1 MNNALFSPI
10 ITLIKFVGLKA
21 YLIFLFVLILLPT
34 PFLFSHL
41 GTDQIAAKDIYFLL
55 LNSAVLF
62 YLLLGLIAAIKT
74 NLSQFTQALAV
85 ENFEKFDYRKI
96 KFNSIL
102 ALSSLVDLLKTYR
115 ELGRVNIKHHDRLEE
130 VAYSAAQVI
139 DTAHAVSDNV
149 QKQSDATSS
158 AAAAITEMSQ
168 ALFEVNAQIG
178 DVHKS
183 SQQAHNTS
191 EQGRQRILQL
201 NSALDK
207 VVHEAKDT
215 QADIEQLKE
224 LAITV
229 SKTSESIQGIADQT
243 NLLALNAS
251 IEAARAGDLGRGFA
265 VVAEE
270 VRALADRAHQ
280 SAESIVSNVNLVIKQ
295 GNKIS
300 ASMVNV
306 VEQSSDCE
314 EQASQVDHSLK
325 NIEDATLEVQQKMEV
340 VATSAEQQNLA
351 IHEISEHVER
361 VVQGA
366 QANAQVAKQT
376 ETVASHLR
384 MLTQ

>member
-10 ITLIKFVGLKA
+10 TTLIHLIGLKT
-21 YLIFLFVLILLPT
+21 YLVFLFVLILLPV
-34 PFLFSHL
+34 PFHFTFLDA
-41 GTDQIAAKDIYFLL
+41 GQIDVKDVAFLL
-55 LNSAVLF
+55 LNSVVTF
-62 YLLLGLIAAIKT
+62 YFFLGLIVAVKT
-74 NLSQFTQALAV
+74 NMRQFTQSLSV
-85 ENFEKFDYRKI
+85 ENAEEFDYRKI
-96 KFNSIL
+96 KLNSIL
-102 ALSSLVDLLKTYR
+102 SLDALVDLLKTYR
-115 ELGRVNIKHHDRLEE
+115 ELGRVNIKHHERLEE

-139 DTAHAVSDNV
+139 DTANAVSDNV

-158 AAAAITEMSQ
+158 TAAAITEMSQ
-168 ALFEVNAQIG
+168 ALSEVNAQIG
-178 DVHKS
+178 DVHES

-191 EQGRQRILQL
+191 EQGRLRILQL
-201 NSALDK
+201 NAALDK

-224 LAITV
+224 LAMTV
-229 SKTSESIQGIADQT
+229 AKTSESIQGIADQT

-270 VRALADRAHQ
+270 VRALAHRARQ
-280 SAESIVSNVNLVIKQ
+280 SAESIVSNVNLVIDQ

-300 ASMVNV
+300 TSMVNV
-306 VEQSSDCE
+306 VDQSSDCE
-314 EQASQVDHSLK
+314 EQASQVDHSL
-325 NIEDATLEVQQKMEV
+325 NDIEYATLEVQQKMEV

-351 IHEISEHVER
+351 INEISQHVEL

-376 ETVASHLR
+376 ETVATHLR

>member
-1 MNNALFSPI
+1 MI
-10 ITLIKFVGLKA
+10 QYIGLKA
-21 YLIFLFVLILLPT
+21 YLVFLFVLILLPV
-34 PFLFSHL
+34 PFLFAFL
-41 GTDQIAAKDIYFLL
+41 DAGQIDVKDVSFLL
-55 LNSAVLF
+55 LNSALTF
-62 YLLLGLIAAIKT
+62 YLFLGLIAAIKT
-74 NLSQFTQALAV
+74 NMSQFTQSLSV
-85 ENFEKFDYRKI
+85 ENAEEFDYRKI
-96 KFNSIL
+96 KLNSIL
-102 ALSSLVDLLKTYR
+102 SLDALVDLLKTYR
-115 ELGRVNIKHHDRLEE
+115 ELGRVNIKHHERLEE

-139 DTAHAVSDNV
+139 DTANAVSDNV

-158 AAAAITEMSQ
+158 TAAAITEMSQ
-168 ALFEVNAQIG
+168 ALSEVNAQIG
-178 DVHKS
+178 DVHES

-191 EQGRQRILQL
+191 EQGRLRILKL
-201 NSALDK
+201 NAALDK

-224 LAITV
+224 LAMTV
-229 SKTSESIQGIADQT
+229 AKTSESIQGIADQT

-270 VRALADRAHQ
+270 VRALAHRARQ
-280 SAESIVSNVNLVIKQ
+280 SAESIVKNVNLVIDQ

-300 ASMVNV
+300 TSMINV
-306 VEQSSDCE
+306 VDQSSDCE
-314 EQASQVDHSLK
+314 EQASQVDHSLYD
-325 NIEDATLEVQQKMEV
+325 IEYATLEVQQKMEV

-351 IHEISEHVER
+351 INEISQHVEL

-376 ETVASHLR
+376 ETVATHLR

>member
-1 MNNALFSPI
+1 MI
-10 ITLIKFVGLKA
+10 QYIGLKA
-21 YLIFLFVLILLPT
+21 YLVFLFVLILSPV
-34 PFLFSHL
+34 PFLFAFL
-41 GTDQIAAKDIYFLL
+41 DAGQVGVKDVSFLL
-55 LNSAVLF
+55 LNSALTF
-62 YLLLGLIAAIKT
+62 YLFLGLIAAIKT
-74 NLSQFTQALAV
+74 NMSQFTQSLSV
-85 ENFEKFDYRKI
+85 ENAEEFDYRKI
-96 KFNSIL
+96 KLNSIL
-102 ALSSLVDLLKTYR
+102 SLDALVDLLKTYR
-115 ELGRVNIKHHDRLEE
+115 ELGRVNIKHHERLEE

-139 DTAHAVSDNV
+139 DTTNAVSDNV

-158 AAAAITEMSQ
+158 TAAAITEMSQ
-168 ALFEVNAQIG
+168 ALSEVNAQIG
-178 DVHKS
+178 DVHES

-191 EQGRQRILQL
+191 EQGRLRILKL
-201 NSALDK
+201 NAALDK

-224 LAITV
+224 LAMTV
-229 SKTSESIQGIADQT
+229 AKTSESIQGIADQT

-270 VRALADRAHQ
+270 VRALAHRARQ
-280 SAESIVSNVNLVIKQ
+280 SAESIVKNVNLVIDQ

-300 ASMVNV
+300 TSMINV
-306 VEQSSDCE
+306 VDQSSDCE
-314 EQASQVDHSLK
+314 EQASQVDHSLYD
-325 NIEDATLEVQQKMEV
+325 IEYATLEVQQKMEV

-351 IHEISEHVER
+351 INEISQHVEL

-376 ETVASHLR
+376 ETVATHLR